1 LSANPNDAAAMAQF
15 KAHEKDLG
23 YGFLAQRYS
32 PEQDVSKATDADIA
46 RAAKDT
52 IPEVSVIFWAF
63 RLMVGLGLAMLAYFI
78 IASMFSLNG
87 RLEKNRW
94 FLKLA
99 VWMIPVPFLAAE
111 MGWLVAEIGRQPWTV
126 FGMLPTWMSAST
138 HSVGYMIFSL
148 VGFVGLYSIFIAV
161 EMYLMV
167 KAIKQGPEEH
177 GTPAAPQS
185 RKPQPSLGGGFAAAA
200 AAPMSA
206 HKEN

>member
-1 LSANPNDAAAMAQF
+1 
-15 KAHEKDLG
+15 
-23 YGFLAQRYS
+23 
-32 PEQDVSKATDADIA
+32 
-46 RAAKDT
+46 
-52 IPEVSVIFWAF
+52 
-63 RLMVGLGLAMLAYFI
+63 
-78 IASMFSLNG
+78 
-87 RLEKNRW
+87 
-94 FLKLA
+94 
-99 VWMIPVPFLAAE
+99 
-111 MGWLVAEIGRQPWTV
+111 
-126 FGMLPTWMSAST
+126 MLPTWMSAST